1 MLTLKVSD
9 SNQIAQLIFY
19 VARNYRV
26 GAEDPDRGG
35 GFQGRLQPHSADL
48 AEAKLDVQAP
58 QPP

>member
-1 MLTLKVSD
+1 MLMVRD

-26 GAEDPDRGG
+26 GAEDPDRCG
-35 GFQGRLQPHSADL
+35 GFQSRLQPHSADL